1 MLEVKGWS
9 HAHKKDLV
17 PIHDLR
23 SRLDDELCELEKQ
36 ELHRREEDWF
46 KKKLELEI
54 ELGKKKVEKEI
65 AKHQAVKLQ
74 KNSLTPFQ
82 EECKNW
88 LRNWNPFVVE
98 VDNSKISNISK
109 FNYLLELVEREPK
122 EYILRLPQT
131 PQF

>member
-1 MLEVKGWS
+1 MEV
-9 HAHKKDLV
+9 
-17 PIHDLR
+17 
-23 SRLDDELCELEKQ
+23 
-36 ELHRREEDWF
+36 
-46 KKKLELEI
+46 
-54 ELGKKKVEKEI
+54 GKKKVEKEI
-65 AKHQAVKLQ
+65 AKHQAVQLQ

-98 VDNSKISNISK
+98 VDNSNISNISK